1 MRIDGF
7 VILHLRLLGVIGC
20 MVWWHASAVAEV
32 KVSPL
37 VVPKQGKT
45 GYQRLSVKE
54 TGLYP
59 KGKYVAI
66 KNEFVR
72 DTGNSGLAA
81 GDFNGD
87 GLVDLF
93 VCGMEKANALYLN
106 RGNWKFEDITENAGV
121 ACRGWRL
128 SGALFSDTDA
138 DGDLDLILTSLR
150 DGRDF
155 LFINDGHGKF
165 SENFETQWVFS
176 PRGGSVGAATA
187 DVDGDGDIDIYM
199 SRFLKMFPK
208 AEVGPEALRRIE
220 AAGAQARREGKP
232 MPKDWLKYYS
242 WRKKFITAEREGLQ
256 MEQHHLPDV
265 LYLNDGN
272 GEFRPV
278 TDQENRFRDF
288 MGRPIPMPR
297 DPSHEAAFRDV
308 DGDGDPD
315 LYVCSDFNWEDR
327 FYLNDG
333 QGRFTEVPPLSLRR
347 TSQFSMGLDFSDIN
361 RDGHLDFLTV
371 DMLSRSHKRRKTQ
384 MGMMQVTETVIG
396 LYRDRPQIMQN
407 TLQLNRGDGTWAEIA
422 QFAGVKASEWS
433 WGVSFTDV
441 DLDGYEDLIVATG
454 MIRDFMDSDT
464 SIQIEESGQ
473 GNTREGLMIANSLYP
488 DLPTRNVVY
497 RNKGDLTFEY
507 VSEDWGMDTEEIS
520 GGLAHA
526 DFDGDGDLDL
536 IFNNIGPLE
545 IYRNETVAPRI
556 AVRLIGAGKN
566 TQAIGCKVRLIG
578 GPGGDIPLEQE
589 IHSAGGYASGSD
601 PLAVFGTGK
610 ITEGL
615 KLEIIWRHRSRLT
628 RQVID
633 DVKPNHLYK
642 VVQQNSTAAPYVPEL
657 EEPVESLFV
666 DDQEKLAIEHPDDAN
681 VRVMVGHGDSPFDD
695 FKYQSLLPNRL
706 SQLGPGVAWAD
717 LDEDGYEDLIIGAGR
732 EMSQLVYY
740 GRPNGEFLFQKGPR
754 ADLDQTGVL
763 AWVPK
768 AGKKPQILTGYSN
781 YEQPDEQ
788 FMQPPLARIYNPAQ
802 QMSVVS
808 TLSGQQSTIGP
819 MAMADVDGDGD
830 LDLFVGG
837 RTVPQRY
844 PEPADSL
851 LYINQD
857 GRLVLNEEQ
866 SKSLKKLG
874 LVSGAVFG
882 DLDLDG
888 DPDLVLAR
896 EWGSIMVLQNDSG
909 KLVDATEAYGLAPYQ
924 GWWNSVGLGD
934 LDGDGR
940 LDIVAGNWGNNSKYE
955 GAYTFQEALR
965 ISYGDFDENGVLD
978 IVEYH
983 RDALTGELVPERG
996 RSCTT
1001 RAMPFIGLRN
1011 ETFNIF
1017 GERSLSQIYGECLK
1031 DGSIVEANI
1040 LSHGVFLNK
1049 SKGMIWRPLPI
1060 QAQLAP
1066 VFGINVAD
1074 FDGDGI
1080 EDLFLAQNFFAQQRE
1095 TPRSDGG
1102 RGLLLKGEGTG
1113 EFNPMAGA
1121 QSGIFIYGEQ
1131 RGSAIA
1137 DYNQDGKI
1145 DLVVTQ
1151 NGSLTH
1157 LYRNQKAKPGLRVK
1171 VNAGP
1176 ANPTGVGAQL
1186 RLVFTDGTKGAVR
1199 PITAG
1204 SGYWSQDSAT
1214 QVLGYKKPVQHLEV
1228 RWPDGQITQESVEK
1242 EAKEITVERNSKTA
1256 AR

>member
-1 MRIDGF
+1 MCI
-7 VILHLRLLGVIGC
+7 
-20 MVWWHASAVAEV
+20 
-32 KVSPL
+32 
-37 VVPKQGKT
+37 
-45 GYQRLSVKE
+45 
-54 TGLYP
+54 
-59 KGKYVAI
+59 
-66 KNEFVR
+66 
-72 DTGNSGLAA
+72 
-81 GDFNGD
+81 
-87 GLVDLF
+87 
-93 VCGMEKANALYLN
+93 
-106 RGNWKFEDITENAGV
+106 
-121 ACRGWRL
+121 
-128 SGALFSDTDA
+128 
-138 DGDLDLILTSLR
+138 
-150 DGRDF
+150 
-155 LFINDGHGKF
+155 
-165 SENFETQWVFS
+165 
-176 PRGGSVGAATA
+176 
-187 DVDGDGDIDIYM
+187 
-199 SRFLKMFPK
+199 
-208 AEVGPEALRRIE
+208 
-220 AAGAQARREGKP
+220 
-232 MPKDWLKYYS
+232 
-242 WRKKFITAEREGLQ
+242 
-256 MEQHHLPDV
+256 
-265 LYLNDGN
+265 
-272 GEFRPV
+272 
-278 TDQENRFRDF
+278 
-288 MGRPIPMPR
+288 
-297 DPSHEAAFRDV
+297 
-308 DGDGDPD
+308 
-315 LYVCSDFNWEDR
+315 
-327 FYLNDG
+327 
-333 QGRFTEVPPLSLRR
+333 
-347 TSQFSMGLDFSDIN
+347 
-361 RDGHLDFLTV
+361 
-371 DMLSRSHKRRKTQ
+371 
-384 MGMMQVTETVIG
+384 
-396 LYRDRPQIMQN
+396 RDR
-407 TLQLNRGDGTWAEIA
+407 
-422 QFAGVKASEWS
+422 
-433 WGVSFTDV
+433 
-441 DLDGYEDLIVATG
+441 
-454 MIRDFMDSDT
+454 
-464 SIQIEESGQ
+464 
-473 GNTREGLMIANSLYP
+473 
-488 DLPTRNVVY
+488 
-497 RNKGDLTFEY
+497 
-507 VSEDWGMDTEEIS
+507 
-520 GGLAHA
+520 
-526 DFDGDGDLDL
+526 
-536 IFNNIGPLE
+536 
-545 IYRNETVAPRI
+545 
-556 AVRLIGAGKN
+556 
-566 TQAIGCKVRLIG
+566 
-578 GPGGDIPLEQE
+578 
-589 IHSAGGYASGSD
+589 
-601 PLAVFGTGK
+601 
-610 ITEGL
+610 
-615 KLEIIWRHRSRLT
+615 
-628 RQVID
+628 
-633 DVKPNHLYK
+633 
-642 VVQQNSTAAPYVPEL
+642 
-657 EEPVESLFV
+657 
-666 DDQEKLAIEHPDDAN
+666 
-681 VRVMVGHGDSPFDD
+681 
-695 FKYQSLLPNRL
+695 
-706 SQLGPGVAWAD
+706 
-717 LDEDGYEDLIIGAGR
+717 
-732 EMSQLVYY
+732 
-740 GRPNGEFLFQKGPR
+740 
-754 ADLDQTGVL
+754 
-763 AWVPK
+763 
-768 AGKKPQILTGYSN
+768 
-781 YEQPDEQ
+781 
-788 FMQPPLARIYNPAQ
+788 
-802 QMSVVS
+802 
-808 TLSGQQSTIGP
+808 
-819 MAMADVDGDGD
+819 
-830 LDLFVGG
+830 
-837 RTVPQRY
+837 
-844 PEPADSL
+844 
-851 LYINQD
+851 D

-888 DPDLVLAR
+888 DPDLVLAQ

-1176 ANPTGVGAQL
+1176 ANPTGVGAQV

-1242 EAKEITVERNSKTA
+1242 EAKEITVERDSKTA
-1256 AR
+1256 APLN